1 MQGKEGMTVVA
12 SDEGVASGA
21 IKSARGRP
29 RLLAAFTLILFSLT
43 GGCAGWWS
51 RKLPPP
57 DPPMT
62 IMVAQVR
69 LEAPI
74 TKSTQVHTFE
84 ETPPAELEPIVRAQL
99 IEEVELKAQR
109 LLTEQVAAQPGF
121 RVVPFGE
128 TRRLVGNLGVRR
140 DRFSEAQ
147 LRALADESGADII
160 ITGRIPDYGAVRWQY
175 WVGGWAMTATAHL
188 MTVGFASGWNP
199 AVVGG
204 FMALDLST
212 DLPFWWGGAYAFGWA
227 LRPVRVEV
235 EAVQTGP
242 CGGPLWSTQTV
253 MVLIPGKTLAVFPSE
268 ERRRKEVQLG
278 VNLERAI
285 RDIAGAA
292 GQSLRLKP
300 CGSEEVPGDTRHEE
314 LLQS

>member
-1 MQGKEGMTVVA
+1 MR
-12 SDEGVASGA
+12 GVASGA
-21 IKSARGRP
+21 TNGACGQP
-29 RLLAAFTLILFSLT
+29 RLLAALTLVLFCLT

-51 RKLPPP
+51 SALPPP

-62 IMVAQVR
+62 IMVAKFMV
-69 LEAPI
+69 EAPI
-74 TKSTQVHTFE
+74 TKSTQIQTFE
-84 ETPPAELEPIVRAQL
+84 ETPSPEIEPVIRAQL
-99 IEEVELKAQR
+99 IEEVELRAQR
-109 LLTEQVAAQPGF
+109 LLTEQLAAQSGF

-128 TRRLVGNLGVRR
+128 TRRMVGNLGVPRER
-140 DRFSEAQ
+140 VSEAQ

-212 DLPFWWGGAYAFGWA
+212 DLPFWWGGAYAFGWG
-227 LRPVRVEV
+227 LRPVRVQV

-242 CGGPLWSTQTV
+242 CGRPLWSTQTV
-253 MVLIPGKTLAVFPSE
+253 MVLIPGKTLAVFPPE

-285 RDIAGAA
+285 RDIADAA

-300 CGSEEVPGDTRHEE
+300 CRPEQESRDTRR
-314 LLQS
+314 

>member
-1 MQGKEGMTVVA
+1 VQGKEGMTVVA

-212 DLPFWWGGAYAFGWA
+212 DLPFWWGGGLCLWLGLAPGARRSRGRADRTLWRTAVEYADGHGPDPRENA
-227 LRPVRVEV
+227 CRVPFRRATAER
-235 EAVQTGP
+235 GP
-242 CGGPLWSTQTV
+242 AWGESG
-253 MVLIPGKTLAVFPSE
+253 
-268 ERRRKEVQLG
+268 
-278 VNLERAI
+278 
-285 RDIAGAA
+285 
-292 GQSLRLKP
+292 
-300 CGSEEVPGDTRHEE
+300 TRHQRHCGCSGPVASAEA
-314 LLQS
+314 LWVRRGTRRHAA

>member
-1 MQGKEGMTVVA
+1 MRSM
-12 SDEGVASGA
+12 ASGGTNGV
-21 IKSARGRP
+21 RGQP
-29 RLLAAFTLILFSLT
+29 RLLATLLLLLSCLT

-51 RKLPPP
+51 RTLPPP
-57 DPPMT
+57 DPSLK
-62 IMVAQVR
+62 IVVAQVL

-74 TKSTQVHTFE
+74 TKSTQMHTFE
-84 ETPPAELEPIVRAQL
+84 ETPSEEIEPVIRAQL
-99 IEEVELKAQR
+99 IEEVELRAQR
-109 LLTEQVAAQPGF
+109 LLTEQLAAQPGF
-121 RVVPFGE
+121 QVVPFGE
-128 TRRLVGNLGVRR
+128 TRRMVGNLGVRR
-140 DRFSEAQ
+140 ERLSEAQ
-147 LRALADESGADII
+147 LRALADESGADLIV
-160 ITGRIPDYGAVRWQY
+160 TGRLPDYGAVRWQY

-188 MTVGFASGWNP
+188 MTIGFASGWNP

-253 MVLIPGKTLAVFPSE
+253 MVLIPGKTLAVFPPE

-285 RDIAGAA
+285 RDVADAA

-300 CGSEEVPGDTRHEE
+300 CGPEPEPGDTRR
-314 LLQS
+314 

>member
-1 MQGKEGMTVVA
+1 MR
-12 SDEGVASGA
+12 GVASGA
-21 IKSARGRP
+21 INGVCAKRH
-29 RLLAAFTLILFSLT
+29 RLPAVTLILLCLS

-57 DPPMT
+57 DPALK
-62 IMVAQVR
+62 IVVAQIT

-74 TKSTQVHTFE
+74 TKSTQMQTFE
-84 ETPPAELEPIVRAQL
+84 ETPSPEIEPVMRTQL
-99 IEEVELKAQR
+99 IEEVELRAQR
-109 LLTEQVAAQPGF
+109 LLTELLAAQQGF
-121 RVVPFGE
+121 QVMPFGE
-128 TRRLVGNLGVRR
+128 TRRLFGNLDLRR
-140 DRFSEAQ
+140 GRLSDAQ

-160 ITGRIPDYGAVRWQY
+160 VTGRIPDYGAVRWQY

-188 MTVGFASGWNP
+188 MIVGFASGWNP

-212 DLPFWWGGAYAFGWA
+212 DLPFWWGGAYAFGWG
-227 LRPVRVEV
+227 LRPVRVQV

-242 CGGPLWSTQTV
+242 CGGPLWNTETV
-253 MVLIPGKTLAVFPSE
+253 RVLIPGKTLAVFPPE

-278 VNLERAI
+278 VNVERAI
-285 RDIAGAA
+285 RDIADAA

-300 CGSEEVPGDTRHEE
+300 CGPEPESEQAR
-314 LLQS
+314 Q

>member
-1 MQGKEGMTVVA
+1 MRSM
-12 SDEGVASGA
+12 ASGGTNGV
-21 IKSARGRP
+21 RGQP
-29 RLLAAFTLILFSLT
+29 RLLATLLLLLSCLT

-51 RKLPPP
+51 RTLPPP
-57 DPPMT
+57 DPSLK
-62 IMVAQVR
+62 IVVAQVL

-74 TKSTQVHTFE
+74 TKSTQMHTFE
-84 ETPPAELEPIVRAQL
+84 ETPSEEIEPVIRAQL
-99 IEEVELKAQR
+99 IEEVELRAQR
-109 LLTEQVAAQPGF
+109 LLTEQLAAQPGF
-121 RVVPFGE
+121 QVVPFGE
-128 TRRLVGNLGVRR
+128 TRRMVGNLGVRR
-140 DRFSEAQ
+140 ERLSEAQ
-147 LRALADESGADII
+147 LRALADESGADLIV
-160 ITGRIPDYGAVRWQY
+160 TGRLPDYGAVRWQY

-253 MVLIPGKTLAVFPSE
+253 MVLIPGKTLAVFPPE

-285 RDIAGAA
+285 RDVADAA

-300 CGSEEVPGDTRHEE
+300 CGPEPEPGDTRR
-314 LLQS
+314 

>member
-1 MQGKEGMTVVA
+1 MTAVA
-12 SDEGVASGA
+12 SDEGRGLW
-21 IKSARGRP
+21 KHYSARGTS
-29 RLLAAFTLILFSLT
+29 RLLAALTLVLLSLT

-51 RKLPPP
+51 STLPPP
-57 DPPMT
+57 DHPMT
-62 IMVAQVR
+62 IMVAQLM
-69 LEAPI
+69 LEAPV
-74 TKSTQVHTFE
+74 TKSTQMQTFE
-84 ETPPAELEPIVRAQL
+84 ETPPEEIEPVIRAQL
-99 IEEVELKAQR
+99 IEEVELRAQR
-109 LLTEQVAAQPGF
+109 LLTEQLAAQSGF
-121 RVVPFGE
+121 RVMSFGE
-128 TRRLVGNLGVRR
+128 TRRLVANLGVPRE
-140 DRFSEAQ
+140 RFSEAQ

-253 MVLIPGKTLAVFPSE
+253 MVLIPGKTLAVFPPD

-285 RDIAGAA
+285 RDIADAA

-300 CGSEEVPGDTRHEE
+300 CGPEQEPGDARR
-314 LLQS
+314 